1 MKTVVIT
8 GSTKG
13 IGLGLAREFL
23 KRDCSVVISSR
34 SRSMLEQ
41 VVADLR
47 REFGT
52 GRVAGQPCD
61 VTDSGQV
68 QALWDAAVK
77 SFGRV
82 DVWINNAGI
91 ANTMLSLL
99 ELDLAEVA
107 PVIETNVTG
116 LIYGAMIAFRGMTQ
130 QGSGQIYNVYGHGF
144 NDNKVT
150 GLHVYGTT
158 KRAVRYFSE
167 ALIQDAEETPVQVGI
182 IGPGI
187 VVTDF
192 LIDDMRKMT
201 PEQLEMVKPIYNC
214 MADTVETVT
223 PFLVE
228 GILKNDKNGSEI
240 HWLTD
245 EKINERMNSDE
256 YCSRDLFSRYEL

>member
-13 IGLGLAREFL
+13 IGLGLARELL

-34 SRSMLEQ
+34 STSKLEQ
-41 VVADLR
+41 VVSDLR
-47 REFGT
+47 KEFGT

-68 QALWDAAVK
+68 QALWEAVIK
-77 SFGRV
+77 QFGRV

-144 NDNKVT
+144 NDNKVS
-150 GLHVYGTT
+150 GLHIYGTT

-167 ALIQDAEETPVQVGI
+167 ALIHDAEGTPVQVGT

-192 LIDDMRKMT
+192 LIDDMRKMS
-201 PEQLEMVKPIYNC
+201 PDQLEMVKSIYNC

-223 PFLVE
+223 PFLAE
-228 GILKNDKNGSEI
+228 EILKNEQNGAEI
-240 HWLTD
+240 NWLTE

-256 YCSRDLFSRYEL
+256 YCSRDLFSRYGL

>member
-1 MKTVVIT
+1 MKAVVIT

-23 KRDCSVVISSR
+23 IRDCSVVISSR
-34 SRSMLEQ
+34 SRPKLEQ
-41 VVADLR
+41 VVAELR
-47 REFGT
+47 KEFGAD
-52 GRVAGQPCD
+52 RVAGQPCD

-77 SFGRV
+77 SYGRV

-107 PVIETNVTG
+107 PVIDTNVTG
-116 LIYGAMIAFRGMTQ
+116 LIYGAMIAFRGMTK
-130 QGSGQIYNVYGHGF
+130 QGSGQIYNMYGHGF
-144 NDNKVT
+144 NDNKVS
-150 GLHVYGTT
+150 GLHIYGTT

-167 ALIQDAEETPVQVGI
+167 ALIQDAEGSPVQVGI

-192 LIDDMRKMT
+192 LIDDMRKMS
-201 PEQLEMVKPIYNC
+201 PDQLEMVKPIYNC

-223 PFLVE
+223 PFLAE
-228 GILKNDKNGSEI
+228 GIFNNDQNGAEI
-240 HWLTD
+240 HWLTE

-256 YCSRDLFSRYEL
+256 YCSRDLFSSYGL

>member
-1 MKTVVIT
+1 MKAVVIT

-23 KRDCSVVISSR
+23 KRDCFVVISAR
-34 SRSMLEQ
+34 SRPKLEQ
-41 VVADLR
+41 VVAELR
-47 REFGT
+47 KEFGSD
-52 GRVAGQPCD
+52 RVAGQPCD

-82 DVWINNAGI
+82 DIWINNAGI

-107 PVIETNVTG
+107 PVVNTNVTG
-116 LIYGAMIAFRGMTQ
+116 LMYGAMIAFRGMTQ
-130 QGSGQIYNVYGHGF
+130 QGGGQIYNVYGHGF
-144 NDNKVT
+144 NDNKVS

-167 ALIQDAEETPVQVGI
+167 ALIQDAEGTPVQVGTV
-182 IGPGI
+182 GPGI

-192 LIDDMRKMT
+192 LIDDMRKMS
-201 PEQLEMVKPIYNC
+201 PDQLEMVKPIYNC

-228 GILKNDKNGSEI
+228 EILKNDKNGVAI
-240 HWLTD
+240 NWLTE
-245 EKINERMNSDE
+245 EKINERMNSDD
-256 YCSRDLFSRYEL
+256 YCSRDLFSCYGL